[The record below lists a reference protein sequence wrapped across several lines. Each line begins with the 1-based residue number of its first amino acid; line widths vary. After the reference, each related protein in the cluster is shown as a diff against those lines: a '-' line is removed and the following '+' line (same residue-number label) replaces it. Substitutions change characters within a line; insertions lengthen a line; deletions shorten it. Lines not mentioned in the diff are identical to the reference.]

1 MSIEKTFDILSE
13 EIIKPW
19 EVYDKVEDEIENLPE
34 VAVVTFKPE
43 FIDVIKSR
51 PDIEIITDKLGVSGS
66 DNNVYAVTHKNKR
79 IAVYQTL
86 VGGAGTALRLE
97 MMIAWGVKKFVL
109 FGSCGVLDKDIA
121 EGNFIIPTAA
131 YRDEG
136 TSYHYAAASDYI
148 ECKTADKLSD
158 IMTQLKLPHIK
169 GRTWT
174 TDGFFRET
182 RNNMQKRKAE
192 GCIAVDMECASV
204 MAAGQFRGVDVY
216 QYLYAADNLDAAEW
230 EMRTLS
236 TEAEAPLS
244 ENEKLMLIALDI
256 AVVV

>member
-13 EIIKPW
+13 EIVKPRD
-19 EVYDKVEDEIENLPE
+19 VYDIIEDEIENLPE

-51 PDIEIITDKLGVSGS
+51 SDIEVITDKLGICGC

-86 VGGAGTALRLE
+86 VGGPGTAFRLE
-97 MMIAWGVKKFVL
+97 NMIAWGVKKFVL
-109 FGSCGVLDKDIA
+109 FGGCGVLDKNIA

-136 TSYHYAAASDYI
+136 TSYHYAEASDYI
-148 ECKTADKLSD
+148 EVKTADKLSD
-158 IMTQLKLPHIK
+158 IMTELKLPHIK
-169 GRTWT
+169 GKTWT
-174 TDGFFRET
+174 TDAFFRET
-182 RNNMQKRKAE
+182 KNNMLKRKAE
-192 GCIAVDMECASV
+192 GCVAVEMECASI
-204 MAAGQFRGVDVY
+204 MAAGQFRGVEVY

-230 EMRTLS
+230 EIRSLGSETNLS
-236 TEAEAPLS
+236 AE
-244 ENEKLMLIALDI
+244 EKYLLMALDI
-256 AVVV
+256 ATMV